1 MAFHN
6 RTRGSSLLFGS
17 NIRWWVKTR
26 SNLLKQS
33 RNWCL
38 VIQKDVTTELNSD
51 RRAKDVK
58 RRWFTTICDFSGWL
72 GGANTSYELTWTD
85 LNWLELTWKVVGP
98 SPNLLKS
105 TMESGRSALARA
117 HQSSSIFNV
126 SGQRSK
132 KYFDINVLW
141 SCSPLQKTITWV
153 ITHYLV
159 GYVSK
164 KCCFSENNDDWPKIN
179 DIHVPIYGSAKR

>member
-17 NIRWWVKTR
+17 NIWWWVKTR

-85 LNWLELTWKVVGP
+85 LNWLELTWTDLNWLERWLGHPQISWKARWNPEDRLWHVHI
-98 SPNLLKS
+98 NL
-105 TMESGRSALARA
+105 
-117 HQSSSIFNV
+117 HQSSM
-126 SGQRSK
+126 
-132 KYFDINVLW
+132 
-141 SCSPLQKTITWV
+141 
-153 ITHYLV
+153 LV
-159 GYVSK
+159 VRGLRNILISMFY
-164 KCCFSENNDDWPKIN
+164 D
-179 DIHVPIYGSAKR
+179 HVPRYKRS